1 MEKVTEFLNSNIY
14 AKNAAIIAGAVVLS
28 IVAYLIARRVIL
40 RGLRY
45 FTQKTKFSWDDI
57 ILEQG
62 VFNKLA
68 LLAPAIVIY
77 YFGYAFDQVGVFLQ
91 RGVSSYVLF
100 VFLLAVNDLLTAVN
114 LIYNRYEFAKSRPI
128 KGYIQVV
135 KLIVFS
141 IGGLTIIALVMGKS
155 PAVVISGLGALTAV
169 LMLVFKDSILSLVAS
184 IQLATNDLI
193 RIGDWVEMP
202 KFNANGEVSD
212 IALNAVKIQ
221 NFDKTIT
228 SIPTHRF
235 LEDSFKNWR
244 GMAES
249 GTRRI
254 LKSIHL
260 DQTSVRFLTEEEL
273 DKLEKVAVLSDY
285 IKGRRQ
291 EITQHNQDKS
301 VDLSIS
307 ANGRRLTNL
316 GTFRQYVFEYLH
328 NNENIRND
336 LTLLVRLLQP
346 TNQGIAV
353 QIYCFSADQRWAQ
366 YEGIQGDIID
376 HLLAVLGDFDLRVF
390 QDPVGSDFAKF
401 QS

>member
-1 MEKVTEFLNSNIY
+1 MEKITQFLNSNIY
-14 AKNAAIIAGAVVLS
+14 AKNAAILVGAILLSVL
-28 IVAYLIARRVIL
+28 AYLIARRVIL
-40 RGLRY
+40 RGLKY

-68 LLAPAIVIY
+68 LLAPAMVIY
-77 YFGYAFDQVGVFLQ
+77 YFGYAFDQAGEFLQ

-100 VFLLAVNDLLTAVN
+100 VFLLATNDLLTAVN
-114 LIYNRYEFAKSRPI
+114 LIYNKYEFAKSRPI

-141 IGGLTIIALVMGKS
+141 IGGLTIVALVMGKS

-193 RIGDWVEMP
+193 RIGDWIEMP

-244 GMAES
+244 GMSES
-249 GTRRI
+249 GVRRI
-254 LKSIHL
+254 LKSIYL

-273 DKLEKVAVLSDY
+273 DKLEKVDVLSEY

-291 EITQHNQDKS
+291 EIAAYNQDKS
-301 VDLSIS
+301 IDLSIS

-316 GTFRQYVFEYLH
+316 GTFRQYVFEYLQ

-346 TNQGIAV
+346 TNQGIAI
-353 QIYCFSADQRWAQ
+353 QIYCFSADQRWVQ
-366 YEGIQGDIID
+366 YEGIQGDILD
-376 HLLAVLGDFDLRVF
+376 HLLAVLSDFDLRVF

-401 QS
+401 QN